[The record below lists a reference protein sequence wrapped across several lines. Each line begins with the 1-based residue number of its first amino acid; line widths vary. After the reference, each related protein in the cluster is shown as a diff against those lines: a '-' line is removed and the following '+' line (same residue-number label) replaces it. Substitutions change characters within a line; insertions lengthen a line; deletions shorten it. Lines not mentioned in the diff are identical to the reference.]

1 MNEHKVRNTVIVSLL
16 LFIVIFVHYF
26 YDIVDLIIPR
36 YCSPYWSMN
45 TISAIMEMYSKSPC
59 VSKVRFYQYGNG
71 TRGVLVSCDM
81 RWDATPEDAVQTYKN
96 LRAIIISDEFLSEL
110 QQDFFSD
117 INPSDFSPDSF
128 RLILESP
135 YFIEIDVIYQN
146 KNTFF
151 ENACYRVVESETG
164 FELMKQY
171 LPPRS
176 PRFIDLMG

>member
-81 RWDATPEDAVQTYKN
+81 RWDATPEDAVQAYKN

-128 RLILESP
+128 RLILESA
-135 YFIEIDVIYQN
+135 YLIDIQVVDQDRDN
-146 KNTFF
+146 FVGTS
-151 ENACYRVVESETG
+151 CYRVVESETG

-176 PRFIDLMG
+176 PCFIDLMG